1 MNTLTTPHGDAS
13 YVDIKHLEGDKMTVV
28 EIVTDLDE
36 LISKSNDDIRWQL
49 RESPRVFGTDSF
61 YLTITTLGKAG
72 QIISFTKS
80 RRKKCDWFDTNTYSG
95 RITRLKRYIDEARK
109 PNWRGRINMERIASL
124 TKELEEQE
132 TYLANTIEEEK
143 KNKKYNLGLK
153 KQLMEIVDKISLSKL
168 AKKGIWRAE

>member
-1 MNTLTTPHGDAS
+1 
-13 YVDIKHLEGDKMTVV
+13 MTVV

-49 RESPRVFGTDSF
+49 RESPRVFGSNSF
-61 YLTITTLGKAG
+61 ILTITTLGEAG

-80 RRKKCDWFDTNTYSG
+80 KGKKQEWFDTLSYDT
-95 RITRLKRYIDEARK
+95 RIARLKRYIEEARK
-109 PNWRGRINMERIASL
+109 PNWRGQVNIERIASL
-124 TKELEEQE
+124 TKELEVQK
-132 TYLANTIEEEK
+132 TYITSTIEHEK

-153 KQLMEIVDKISLSKL
+153 KQLMKIVDDISLSKL